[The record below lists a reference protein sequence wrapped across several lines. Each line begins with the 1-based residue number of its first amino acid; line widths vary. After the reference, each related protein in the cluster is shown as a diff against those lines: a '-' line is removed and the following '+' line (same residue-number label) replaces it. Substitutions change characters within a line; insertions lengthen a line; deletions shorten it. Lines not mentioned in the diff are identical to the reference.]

1 MRIVVCGA
9 GTSGCVFAARLSED
23 PANEVILLEAGPHYR
38 PGEWPEALSHS
49 HRIIK
54 ETHDWGYLARAGASP
69 RIVHVPR
76 GRVVGGSS
84 VTNGAIALR
93 GHPEH
98 YDEWDDW
105 VDGYGWETWLP
116 WFCAVESDRD
126 FGGEPWHGDAGP
138 IPISRYPRAD
148 WHELQERFAEA
159 ALSTGHSWVDDHNAP
174 GALGIGP
181 IPLNMLEGRR
191 QTPADHYL
199 DPALGR
205 ENLSLRAG
213 VLIDRVLFRGDRV
226 SGVEV
231 VAADGPETIAADAV
245 VMALGT
251 YATPAALLRSGV
263 GPAPELARLDI
274 PVVAELAGVGRGMQD
289 HPKVSYRFDLGLPA
303 PAWPNPWYQCLLT
316 GAHEVGGERR
326 VYQVMPYS
334 GQVGGGQRF
343 TDLNVQVS
351 DARSRRGAVRLQSR
365 DPADQPAIE
374 MGWFLEPS
382 DRAAAVVAGRR
393 LLEVASAPALAGV
406 LTPWPGLADADQV
419 LRTVETFHHPV
430 GSCRMGR
437 ADDPEA
443 VVDAHGRVRGVE
455 GLHIVDASAI
465 ARVPSANTHLA
476 VIALA
481 ERLAAAFPGGWGRLP
496 PAPPRFTLFT

>member
-9 GTSGCVFAARLSED
+9 GTSGCVIAARLSED
-23 PANEVILLEAGPHYR
+23 PANEVVLLEAGPHYR
-38 PGEWPEALSHS
+38 PGEWPEALRHS

-98 YDEWDDW
+98 YDEWDGW

-126 FGGEPWHGDAGP
+126 FGGAPWHGDAGP

-159 ALSTGHSWVDDHNAP
+159 ALSVGHAWVDDHNAP

-181 IPLNMLEGRR
+181 VPLNMLEGVR

-199 DPALGR
+199 DPALAR
-205 ENLSLRAG
+205 ANLSLRPG
-213 VLIDRVLFRGDRV
+213 VLIDRVRFRGDRA
-226 SGVEV
+226 SAVEV
-231 VAADGPETIAADAV
+231 IGPEGPETIAADAV
-245 VMALGT
+245 IMALGT

-263 GPAPELARLDI
+263 GPAPELARHGI
-274 PVVAELAGVGRGMQD
+274 PAVAELAGVGRGMQD

-303 PAWPNPWYQCLLT
+303 PAWPNPWYQCLLS
-316 GAHEVGGERR
+316 GAHEVAGQRR

-334 GQVGGGQRF
+334 GQVEGGQRF

-365 DPADQPAIE
+365 DPSAQPTIE

-382 DRAAAVVAGRR
+382 DRAAAVAAGRR
-393 LLEVASAPALAGV
+393 LLEVAAAPPLAEV

-443 VVDAHGRVRGVE
+443 VVDGGGRVRAVG
-455 GLHIVDASAI
+455 GLWIVDASVI

-481 ERLAAAFPGGWGRLP
+481 ERLAAAFPR
-496 PAPPRFTLFT
+496 A